1 MLTFFILYSV
11 CKLIPHNDYS
21 SQPRIGTDVLYI
33 LQHSLVIFFSFMRS
47 YIRTKTRVFWFL
59 CRVGSVTSL
68 FVMLMDRNYIKNVSY
83 TNDVLTENKKTPK

>member
-47 YIRTKTRVFWFL
+47 YIRTKTRVFCNF
-59 CRVGSVTSL
+59 SVTSL